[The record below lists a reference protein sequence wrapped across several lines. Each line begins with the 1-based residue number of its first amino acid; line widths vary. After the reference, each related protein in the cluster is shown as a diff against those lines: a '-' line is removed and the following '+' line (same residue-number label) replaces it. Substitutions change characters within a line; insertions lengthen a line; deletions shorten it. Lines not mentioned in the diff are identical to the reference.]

1 MDSKTVVRRFLE
13 EVANTGDVARV
24 PEFVSQDCRASNDPT
39 STADGIEAMRAHL
52 LGVRTTFPDLHLEVE
67 QQIAEGEWVAT
78 RVTATGTH
86 LGEWLGMRPTGKPV
100 AITAVNLDR
109 VVDGRLVERGGAA
122 NMFEAL
128 RSIGAIR
135 VVSSDVS
142 PPPDQ
147 PHGGQID
154 GPGG

>member
-24 PEFVSQDCRASNDPT
+24 PEFVSPDCRASNDPT
-39 STADGIEAMRAHL
+39 SPVDGIEAMRAHL

-86 LGEWLGMRPTGKPV
+86 LGMWLGMRPTGRRV

-109 VVDGRLVERGGAA
+109 VVDGRIVEHGGAA
-122 NMFEAL
+122 NMLEAL
-128 RSIGAIR
+128 LAIGAVR
-135 VVSSDVS
+135 PVGRED
-142 PPPDQ
+142 PPDL
-147 PHGGQID
+147 GM
-154 GPGG
+154 